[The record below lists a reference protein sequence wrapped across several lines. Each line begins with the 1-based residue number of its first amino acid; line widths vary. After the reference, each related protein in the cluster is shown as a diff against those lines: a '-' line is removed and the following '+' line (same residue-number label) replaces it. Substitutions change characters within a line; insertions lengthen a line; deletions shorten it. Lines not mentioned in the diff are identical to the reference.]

1 MKQLLIVPCIVAM
14 AVLMFA
20 PVQVVAATDT
30 LTVYSTTDLLDT
42 IVRKDTLANGTQAH
56 HVYKLVSTDT
66 TYILNSTITING
78 TVTFLGVP
86 KAGTGKLPTIQPNVL
101 QDNSIPGI
109 LFAFTGKGSTV
120 QFRNLYLIGIAPNN
134 KTNTAAGQ
142 GIQVTAD
149 SLKLVVDNCVMEQLA
164 QFCIGY
170 SGNWDKF
177 FITNSKFRNLTSV
190 PSQYYVSELLRN
202 QNYNGSFK
210 TDSILIKYNTMLAI
224 GCYMTA
230 ATGGKVN
237 YYEFSHNNLVHSF
250 KNPFFLDRI
259 VNAKFNNNIF
269 YNAFAGG
276 QTKAEFGGWDSFTN
290 NNGPAII
297 TMGPLDSTT
306 AALLLGHQRAT
317 PADSVTAEGLRK
329 VEVKNNAYFWP
340 AAMLNFIANNWND
353 TAHVDSM
360 YTTTWMNAQSTAM
373 FTNKTVWPGFVQSGN
388 QNVDPGF
395 GASIPNVLNP
405 GTANAN
411 GVGLIGFWVAV
422 RGGLGTT
429 ETYGYSLTQ
438 IPQPEPA
445 NWTPAWPLP
454 EANDMKYSNVSLKT
468 AATDGSVLG
477 DPNWW
482 GISLA
487 VAPPSG
493 ATPQTYALSQ
503 NYPNPFNPAT
513 KIDFSIPSSS
523 QVQLK
528 VYNVLGQEVA
538 TLVNET
544 LTTGSHTV
552 TFDASK
558 YSSGVYMYKIT
569 AGSFVS
575 TRKMVLLK

>member
-1 MKQLLIVPCIVAM
+1 MKQLLIGTLVVAM
-14 AVLMFA
+14 AALLLA
-20 PVQVVAATDT
+20 PVQVFAATDT
-30 LTVYSTTDLLDT
+30 LTVYSTTNLLDV
-42 IVRKDTLANGTQAH
+42 IVRGDTLANGTQAH

-66 TYILNSTITING
+66 TYLLNATITING
-78 TVTFLGVP
+78 NVTFLGVP
-86 KAGTGKLPTIQPNVL
+86 KAGTGKLPCIQPNVL
-101 QDNSIPGI
+101 SDNSIPGV
-109 LFAFTGKGSTV
+109 LFAFTGNGASV
-120 QFRNLYLIGIAPNN
+120 QVKNLYLLGIAPNN
-134 KTNTAAGQ
+134 KINTASGQ

-149 SLKLVVDNCVMEQLA
+149 SLRLVVDHCVLEQLA

-170 SGNWDKF
+170 SGNYCRF
-177 FITNSKFRNLTSV
+177 FLTNNKFRNLVSL
-190 PSQYYVSELLRN
+190 PSQYYVSEVLRN
-202 QNYNGSFK
+202 ENYNGAFK
-210 TDSILIKYNTMLAI
+210 TDTIAIRYNTMLAVA
-224 GCYMTA
+224 CYMTA

-237 YYEFSHNNLVHSF
+237 YYDFSHNNVMHSF
-250 KNPFFLDRI
+250 KNPFFLDRM
-259 VNAKFNNNIF
+259 VNARFDNNIF
-269 YNAFAGG
+269 YNAFSGG
-276 QTKAEFGGWDSFTN
+276 QSKAEFAGWDSFTA

-317 PADSVTAEGLRK
+317 AADSIAAEAARK
-329 VEVKNNAYFWP
+329 VEVKNNAYFWT
-340 AAMLNFIANNWND
+340 AALSNFYANNWND
-353 TAHVDSM
+353 TAHTDSI

-373 FTNKTVWPGFVQSGN
+373 FSNKTAWPGFVQSGN

-411 GVGLIGFWVAV
+411 GNGLLGFIVAV
-422 RGGLGTT
+422 RGGAGTT
-429 ETYGYSLTQ
+429 ETYGYNLTQ

-445 NWTPAWPLP
+445 NWTPGWPLP
-454 EANDMKYSNVSLKT
+454 EATDMMYANVSLKT

-482 GISLA
+482 GIALGVKEQSA
-487 VAPPSG
+487 APQS
-493 ATPQTYALSQ
+493 YALSQ

-513 KIDFSIPSSS
+513 KIDFAIPTSS

-544 LTTGSHTV
+544 LTPGSHTV
-552 TFDASK
+552 TFDASRFA
-558 YSSGVYMYKIT
+558 SGIYMYKLT

>member
-1 MKQLLIVPCIVAM
+1 MKQLLIA
-14 AVLMFA
+14 AV
-20 PVQVVAATDT
+20 VVAVALLVLTPARTFAASDT
-30 LTVYSTTDLLDT
+30 LTVYASADFLDKM
-42 IVRKDTLANGTQAH
+42 VRRDTLANGTQAH
-56 HVYKLVSTDT
+56 HVYRLASTDT
-66 TYILNSTITING
+66 TYVLDATITING
-78 TVTFLGVP
+78 NVTFLGVP
-86 KAGTGKLPTIQPNVL
+86 KAGTGKLPCIQPGVL
-101 QDNSIPGI
+101 SDNSIPGV
-109 LFAFTGKGSTV
+109 LFALTGKGTTAT
-120 QFRNLYLIGIAPNN
+120 FKYLYLLGIATNN
-134 KTNTAAGQ
+134 QVNTGSGQ

-149 SLKLVVDNCVMEQLA
+149 SLKLVVDNVVMEQLA

-170 SGNWDKF
+170 AGNYDRF
-177 FITNSKFRNLTSV
+177 FITNSKFRNLTSL

-202 QNYNGSFK
+202 ENYNGAFR
-210 TDSILIKYNTMLAI
+210 TDTIVIKYNTMLAI

-250 KNPFFLDRI
+250 KNPFFLDRM

-276 QTKAEFGGWDSFTN
+276 QSIAEFAGWDSFTAF
-290 NNGPAII
+290 NGPAII

-306 AALLLGHQRAT
+306 AALLLGHQRAA
-317 PADSVTAEGLRK
+317 PADSVAAEGLRK

-340 AAMLNFIANNWND
+340 AAMTSFIATNWND
-353 TAHVDSM
+353 TAHTDSV
-360 YTTTWMNAQSTAM
+360 YTATWMNAQSTNM
-373 FTNKTVWPGFVQSGN
+373 FTNKTIWPGFVQSGN

-395 GASIPNVLNP
+395 GASIPGVLNP

-411 GVGLIGFWVAV
+411 GVGLLAWFVAV
-422 RGGLGTT
+422 RGGKGTT
-429 ETYGYSLTQ
+429 ETYGYNLTQ

-454 EANDMKYSNVSLKT
+454 EANDMKYTNVSLKT

-482 GISLA
+482 GITLA
-487 VAPPSG
+487 IAPPSG
-493 ATPQTYALSQ
+493 AAPQTFALSQ

-513 KIDFSIPSSS
+513 KIDFTIPSAS

-538 TLVNET
+538 SLVNET
-544 LTTGSHTV
+544 LTPGSHTV
-552 TFDASK
+552 TFDASRLA
-558 YSSGVYMYKIT
+558 SGIYMYKIT

>member
-1 MKQLLIVPCIVAM
+1 M
-14 AVLMFA
+14 AVLILAPVKMFA
-20 PVQVVAATDT
+20 ASDT
-30 LTVYSTTDLLDT
+30 LTVYSTTDLLDN

-56 HVYKLVSTDT
+56 HVYRLVSTDT

-78 TVTFLGVP
+78 NVTFLGVP
-86 KAGTGKLPTIQPNVL
+86 KAGTGKLPAIQPGVL
-101 QDNSIPGI
+101 SDNSIPGI
-109 LFAFTGKGSTV
+109 LFAFTGKGTTV
-120 QFRNLYLIGIAPNN
+120 QFKNLYLIGIATNN
-134 KTNTAAGQ
+134 KVNTGAGQ

-149 SLKLVVDNCVMEQLA
+149 SLKLVVDHVVMEQLA

-170 SGNWDKF
+170 SGNYCRF
-177 FITNSKFRNLTSV
+177 FITNSKFRNLTSL
-190 PSQYYVSELLRN
+190 PSQYYVSEILRN

-210 TDSILIKYNTMLAI
+210 TDSIVIKYNTMLAV

-250 KNPFFLDRI
+250 KNPFFLDRM

-276 QTKAEFGGWDSFTN
+276 QTIPEFGGWDSFTA

-317 PADSVTAEGLRK
+317 PTDSVTAEGMRK

-340 AAMLNFIANNWND
+340 AAMTNFIANNWND
-353 TAHVDSM
+353 TAHTDSI
-360 YTTTWMNAQSTAM
+360 YTTTWMNTQSTAM
-373 FTNKTVWPGFVQSGN
+373 FTNKSVWPGFVQSGN
-388 QNVDPGF
+388 QNLDPGF
-395 GASIPNVLNP
+395 GASIPGVLNP

-411 GVGLIGFWVAV
+411 GVGLLAWFVAV
-422 RGGLGTT
+422 RGGTGTT
-429 ETYGYSLTQ
+429 ETYGYNLTQ

-445 NWTPAWPLP
+445 NWTPTWPLP
-454 EANDMKYSNVSLKT
+454 EATDMQYTNTPLKT
-468 AATDGSVLG
+468 GATDGSPVG
-477 DPNWW
+477 DPNWF
-482 GISLA
+482 GISA
-487 VAPPSG
+487 GIAPAPG
-493 ATPQTYALSQ
+493 GTPQTFALSQ
-503 NYPNPFNPAT
+503 NYPNPFNPST
-513 KIDFSIPSSS
+513 KIDFTIPSNTL
-523 QVQLK
+523 VQLK

-544 LTTGSHTV
+544 LTPGSHTV

-558 YSSGVYMYKIT
+558 YSSGVYMYKVT